1 MSKTIV
7 RHRYRP
13 EEIIVVP
20 NVLTT
25 ILGTEGDDGRKY
37 FSIEIEQEAP
47 LVVEIVDGQLDPSK
61 KVHRVRITLGEMHCS
76 YLNSSLDKHL
86 HSEAVPPPKETVN

>member
-1 MSKTIV
+1 
-7 RHRYRP
+7 
-13 EEIIVVP
+13 
-20 NVLTT
+20 
-25 ILGTEGDDGRKY
+25 
-37 FSIEIEQEAP
+37 
-47 LVVEIVDGQLDPSK
+47 LDPSK